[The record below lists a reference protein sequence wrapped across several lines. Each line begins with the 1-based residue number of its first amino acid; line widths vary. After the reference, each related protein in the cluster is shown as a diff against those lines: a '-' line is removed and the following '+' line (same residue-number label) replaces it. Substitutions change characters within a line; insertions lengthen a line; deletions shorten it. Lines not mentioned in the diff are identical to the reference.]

1 MPTISEPLWPENDE
15 KINSIVADFIAGV
28 DSADVFKARLFGCNL
43 RGEDLT
49 SVFNVAMDV
58 VVERELAFKANQV
71 GDKVLVMERGGGT
84 ATLRFRS
91 SFYAGR
97 AVELL
102 RKQPNVLF
110 ACRVV
115 H

>member
-15 KINSIVADFIAGV
+15 KINRIVADFIAGV
-28 DSADVFKARLFGCNL
+28 DSEAVFKARLFGCNL

-49 SVFNVAMDV
+49 SVFNVAMDAV
-58 VVERELAFKANQV
+58 IERRMAFNARYEPS
-71 GDKVLVMERGGGT
+71 KVLVMERGGVT
-84 ATLRFRS
+84 NTIRFKS

>member
-1 MPTISEPLWPENDE
+1 MPTISEPLWPENNE
-15 KINSIVADFIAGV
+15 KINRVVADFIAGV

-49 SVFNVAMDV
+49 SVFNVAMEAV
-58 VVERELAFKANQV
+58 IGRQMAFNAKFEPT
-71 GDKVLVMERGGGT
+71 KVLVMERGGET
-84 ATLRFRS
+84 NTIRFKDAAS
-91 SFYAGR
+91 AGQ
-97 AVELL
+97 AVALL

-115 H
+115 N